1 MQSSTFTNAVVA
13 FNPLE
18 QFQIVPLI
26 SFNIGVVDF
35 SFTNSALFM
44 LIAVFLISF
53 TTIFSVR
60 KNSIIPSRM
69 QSIVEMSYEF
79 VADMVGKM

>member
-26 SFNIGVVDF
+26 SFNIGAVEIPKQGQIKAEVPVEDFDPTDEELEELVEQAVDKF
-35 SFTNSALFM
+35 WEINLAKGNK
-44 LIAVFLISF
+44 I
-53 TTIFSVR
+53 
-60 KNSIIPSRM
+60 
-69 QSIVEMSYEF
+69 
-79 VADMVGKM
+79 